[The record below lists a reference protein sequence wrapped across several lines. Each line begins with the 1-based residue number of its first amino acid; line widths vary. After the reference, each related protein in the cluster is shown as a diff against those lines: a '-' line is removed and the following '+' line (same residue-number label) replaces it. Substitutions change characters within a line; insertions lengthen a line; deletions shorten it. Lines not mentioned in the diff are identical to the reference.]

1 MRYHPY
7 GLEETGLPVWSDLLE
22 LRRPEGRLEILQ
34 GLDDF
39 QEHRGGQLNVTM
51 PAGIVRKIEIHE
63 MDPAI
68 VEQAIFYL
76 KRRSNRVQ

>member
-1 MRYHPY
+1 
-7 GLEETGLPVWSDLLE
+7 

-39 QEHRGGQLNVTM
+39 QEHLGGQLNVTM
-51 PAGIVRKIEIHE
+51 PAGIGRKIEVHE

-76 KRRSNRVQ
+76 KRRSNWLQ